1 MNEETKYLEVDD
13 TKYETILTKK
23 FLKRKNYQA
32 PNPKQLFSFIPG
44 TIVELYVKVGDTVR
58 KDDKLLILEAMKMK
72 NTITASFDGKIKLL
86 NVSTGQ
92 RVPKS
97 HLLIEFE

>member
-1 MNEETKYLEVDD
+1 MNEEMKILEIDD

-23 FLKRKNYQA
+23 FLKRKNYQT

-44 TIVELYVKVGDTVR
+44 TIVELYVKQGDLITKGDR
-58 KDDKLLILEAMKMK
+58 LLLLEAMKMK
-72 NTITASFDGKIKLL
+72 NMITASLDGRIKKI
-86 NVSTGQ
+86 NISQGE